1 MRFHLLYGRGRSAT
15 PLVLL
20 FCVLAG
26 CEKRVAVSG
35 KVVENGQPVAA
46 AELRWAHSTKPD
58 VFVSGVTGA
67 DGAYILDA
75 GGRKDI
81 PVGKYQVTVTWW
93 RTRDGRPLPP
103 GEPGTALKDT
113 AAARQFTATVEVEVK
128 AGSAMLD
135 VDVTG
140 KAAPVEGG
148 S

>member
-1 MRFHLLYGRGRSAT
+1 MRFHILSGRGRSAT
-15 PLVLL
+15 PLAL
-20 FCVLAG
+20 FLCLIAG

-46 AELRWAHSTKPD
+46 AELRWAHATKPD

-93 RTRDGRPLPP
+93 RTKDGRPLPS
-103 GEPGTALKDT
+103 GEEGTALKGTDK
-113 AAARQFTATVEVEVK
+113 ARQFTATVEVEVT
-128 AGSAMLD
+128 AASSALD

-140 KAAPVEGG
+140 KVAPVEG
-148 S
+148 SR